1 MSLGG
6 APAAAP
12 APAPETWEL
21 FWWEEFV
28 LRLCKIDVEHVRRRD
43 HTGAQPVIYH
53 DGLAGLLVA
62 RARELFCI
70 SLLLIGRAIHTIL
83 WLLVYVSMLTYF
95 FLRYNIQW
103 TQFVVKEIVHHA
115 AIRGSRIA
123 ATIYLVM
130 HLPGASAA
138 TNATAPPHI
147 VFSLVDDLGWND
159 VGFHDSFSQI
169 STPKI
174 DALVATEGVEL
185 SQYYVY
191 RFCSPSRST
200 FLTGRYPWH
209 IGQQTE
215 MNLNPTPGIAC
226 GISLECAT
234 PRNSAAQFG
243 AIL

>member
-12 APAPETWEL
+12 APAPEL
-21 FWWEEFV
+21 LWWEEFV
-28 LRLCKIDVEHVRRRD
+28 LRLCKIDYY
-43 HTGAQPVIYH
+43 TGAQPVIYH

-70 SLLLIGRAIHTIL
+70 SLLLIGRAIHCIL
-83 WLLVYVSMLTYF
+83 WAHRRQLLPLLSCST
-95 FLRYNIQW
+95 IQW

-115 AIRGSRIA
+115 AVRGSRMA
-123 ATIYLVM
+123 AAIYLVM
-130 HLPGASAA
+130 HLPGASA
-138 TNATAPPHI
+138 TNTTTAPPHI

-200 FLTGRYPWH
+200 FLTGRYR
-209 IGQQTE
+209 GTS
-215 MNLNPTPGIAC
+215 A
-226 GISLECAT
+226 SR
-234 PRNSAAQFG
+234 PR
-243 AIL
+243 